1 MGFKKTSD
9 VLVISNGV
17 TETAAN
23 TFTQLEVNLPL
34 DPLNNEV
41 FVVLGIDID
50 LSVPTNVPATTTS
63 VSGSISVTSQ
73 TAVLGIGNSRC
84 LARGSKV
91 IAQGAG
97 TVDGAAFTSNEG
109 NTPNAMLDYIGI
121 IATDDFFIQ
130 VEGSNNTVPR
140 SCDIRIWGYRARAD
154 ASTYAALVQSELLS

>member
-9 VLVISNGV
+9 TLVISNGV

-23 TFTQLEVNLPL
+23 TFTELQVNLPL

-41 FVVLGIDID
+41 FVILGIDID
-50 LSVPTNVPATTTS
+50 LSAPNNVPATTTS
-63 VSGSISVTSQ
+63 VNGSVSVTSQ
-73 TAVLGIGNSRC
+73 TAVIGISNTRC
-84 LARGSKV
+84 LARATKL
-91 IAQGAG
+91 IAQSAG

-130 VEGSNNTVPR
+130 VEGSNNTVVR
-140 SCDIRIWGYRARAD
+140 SCGVRIWGYRARAD